1 MNEMEVITKN
11 IEHLMH
17 AKHRATADRLVALGR
32 RVPLILEKLRTGGEQ
47 SIEEDLKQL
56 EDAADSLVKD
66 IYEAYYTLPEM
77 KAVEERIES
86 IRIVLAA
93 IVLRSWRATM
103 KGKV

>member
-1 MNEMEVITKN
+1 M
-11 IEHLMH
+11 
-17 AKHRATADRLVALGR
+17 
-32 RVPLILEKLRTGGEQ
+32 
-47 SIEEDLKQL
+47 
-56 EDAADSLVKD
+56 KD